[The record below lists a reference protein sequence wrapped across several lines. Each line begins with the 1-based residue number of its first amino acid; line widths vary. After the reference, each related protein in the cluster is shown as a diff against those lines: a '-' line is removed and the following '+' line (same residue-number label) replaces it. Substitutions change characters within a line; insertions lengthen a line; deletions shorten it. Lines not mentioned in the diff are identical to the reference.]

1 MLGVRGPGAS
11 GVIAMGLLASLVPDR
26 ETVVVECR
34 RCGTTVDRGTSV
46 CSVCDSEDIAEY
58 TIR

>member
-1 MLGVRGPGAS
+1 
-11 GVIAMGLLASLVPDR
+11 MGLIASLVPDR
-26 ETVVVECR
+26 DTVVVECR

-58 TIR
+58 TIN